1 MTQSALTPNSN
12 LFDLIGPAA
21 DGIDFQIKFQKA
33 KMISKGDPNQRWVK
47 AILSNGEECFL
58 FPDDTNTVKVK
69 NYNIG
74 TVFNVESRRPCRN
87 PGVTKWTTNALHISL
102 QVEQLKQLEK
112 HQPESDQLN
121 PVDSISEAE
130 STASDLLA
138 NVSSGSKAQ
147 KVRVAIAE
155 RHCRFIDYTAEKL
168 GIDCGY
174 KTRSK
179 ALEVILD
186 RLLAT
191 DFPHVLRMDHRA
203 D

>member
-12 LFDLIGPAA
+12 LFDLIGPAT
-21 DGIDFQIKFQKA
+21 DNTDFQPKFQKA

-47 AILSNGEECFL
+47 AILANGEECFL
-58 FPDDTNTVKVK
+58 FPDDENTVDPR

-74 TVFNVESRRPCRN
+74 TVFAIRTPRPCRN
-87 PGVTKWTTNALHISL
+87 PGATRWTA
-102 QVEQLKQLEK
+102 QVLNEAFQLPQLKALAE
-112 HQPESDQLN
+112 HQPESDQSDAI
-121 PVDSISEAE
+121 DSTSEAE
-130 STASDLLA
+130 NSASDFLA
-138 NVSSGSKAQ
+138 NVSSSSKTP

-155 RHCRFIDYTAEKL
+155 RHRRFIDYTAEKL

-186 RLLAT
+186 RLFAS
-191 DFPHVLRMDHRA
+191 DFPRVLRMDHRA